1 MNNPSREHG
10 VAAEGK
16 VSAVERQVRIKTM
29 AENANLYVEDLVF
42 IGFNSRVA
50 ALDRR
55 SGELI
60 WQWKS
65 PQGSGY
71 VAVLVDGDRLLASV
85 MGYVYCLNPITGDV
99 LWENPLK
106 GLGVGVSC
114 IATLR
119 GSTDAGLLMTAQ
131 QAAQQAAAAS

>member
-1 MNNPSREHG
+1 
-10 VAAEGK
+10 
-16 VSAVERQVRIKTM
+16 M